1 MPISSYLQGLGDIPR
16 KMHRDV
22 RSWQTRRHRN
32 RSSATFIAITGSS
45 GKSTCGQLLSHLL
58 VGHGEVESQLF
69 ANTYS
74 PIARKIRRLKSSTE
88 YVVVEA
94 GIGFRGRMQRMARV
108 IQPDVA
114 IVTMVG
120 IEHYRAFRS
129 REVVAT
135 EKGGLVEAI
144 RPSGLAVLN
153 ADDEFVL
160 GMAARTSERIVTF
173 GKNPEADYRVISAMA
188 AYPKCLELDI
198 DCRGTRC
205 HFDTPFVGAHLW
217 LPCVAAI
224 TAALEL
230 GVTVKHIQER
240 LTDFVGPPFRFQPYP
255 TSGPTFILDTA
266 KAPYGTLELAFSA
279 FAAASYAHKRI
290 VLGNIADFAGSDRP
304 KYRDAYRA
312 ARAISD
318 QVIIV
323 DRNLHRYDDIKEDLE
338 SGKLI
343 ELETAEAVDKFIR
356 DTYRKDELI
365 LVKSSKN
372 LHLERVALSWTNNV
386 QCWESKCR
394 VDRNCL
400 ECGLY
405 EFPFGEHESLR
416 QEADVRKLS
425 PGDIARSDV
434 R

>member
-1 MPISSYLQGLGDIPR
+1 MPLSNYLQGLGEIPR

-22 RSWQTRRHRN
+22 RSWQTRRHRS
-32 RSSATFIAITGSS
+32 RSKATFIAITGSS
-45 GKSTCGQLLSHLL
+45 GKSTCGQLLTHLL
-58 VGHGEVESQLF
+58 IGHGEVESQLF

-74 PIARKIRRLKSSTE
+74 PIARKIRRLRSSTE

-94 GIGFRGRMQRMARV
+94 GIGFRGRMKRMASV

-114 IVTMVG
+114 IVTMIG

-135 EKGGLVEAI
+135 EKGGLVEAV
-144 RPSGLAVLN
+144 RPSGFAVLN
-153 ADDEFVL
+153 ADDEFVM

-173 GKNPEADYRVISAMA
+173 GKNKKADYVVVSADA
-188 AYPKCLELDI
+188 AYPKCLELVI
-198 DCRGTRC
+198 DCRGTR
-205 HFDTPFVGAHLW
+205 HQFDTRFVGAHLW
-217 LPCVAAI
+217 LPCAAAI
-224 TAALEL
+224 ATAIEL
-230 GVTVKHIQER
+230 GVAVKHIQER
-240 LTDFVGPPFRFQPYP
+240 LNDYEGPPFRFQPYP

-266 KAPYGTLELAFSA
+266 KAPYGTLDLAFSA
-279 FAAASYAHKRI
+279 FAAARFAHKRVI
-290 VLGNIADFAGSDRP
+290 LGNIADFAGSDRP

-323 DRNLHRYDDIKEDLE
+323 DRHLHRYDDIKEDLKT
-338 SGKLI
+338 GKLI
-343 ELETAEAVDKFIR
+343 ELETAGAVDKFIR

-372 LHLERVALSWTNNV
+372 LHLERVALSWTNDV
-386 QCWESKCR
+386 QCWEPKCR

-405 EFPFGEHESLR
+405 EFPFGEHERLR
-416 QEADVRKLS
+416 RDAAERKPS
-425 PGDIARSDV
+425 RIATDLLGSK
-434 R
+434 